1 MAQADGSIII
11 DTQLNADGMKAGS
24 KEIEAALKRSADA
37 LKKIRDSA
45 ANYNQE
51 AIKFVEE
58 YAENFRKTS
67 KSNNEFKNSIEETKK
82 ELSELEEK
90 GLYFGDEEYDNAF
103 LKLQNLIQAV
113 KDYKKELLSPI
124 PNANPFDMNTIE
136 GQLKHAKLNLQKLYD
151 SGKGLGTP
159 EYDGQL
165 KKVSELTEA
174 YKRYKAE
181 VSKTDA
187 QIQAE
192 ADKQSAAKAKEE
204 AKFNS
209 LSQKIEEQRAKV
221 IQAAMEADRLKAI
234 GDNAEVSRQ
243 DIVDLNTELAELKAR
258 QMDLRKAGL
267 GSGFKEFDSNEMRIS
282 QIESQLRD
290 YQKSLL
296 KTNEAQK
303 KAVASS
309 NKFSKS
315 LKNTGKSAKSA
326 QFGIGKMLGTSLLF
340 SFVFQGISAATNA
353 IKKGF
358 QNLAQYSGE
367 TNSTL
372 SLLWSSLERLQNSLA
387 TAFAPILNTIAP
399 ILTQFIDMLS
409 TAATYV
415 SMFFAFLSGQSTYIK
430 AIAVQKDY
438 AASLKDT
445 AGAAND
451 AADAM
456 NNYLS
461 PLDDLNKYED
471 PNKNIGGGASAV
483 DPSQMFETVE
493 LDSVPA
499 FEKIKEI
506 LTQIFSPFKAAWEKE
521 GKATI
526 DSAKAALKSLG
537 ELAQSVGRSMLDVWN
552 NGTGTIILSTMLQI
566 AQHLFELIGNIA
578 ERLNFAWNTNSAGI
592 QIIQNIANIFQTIL
606 DFINR
611 IVLSTADW
619 AASLNFYPLLQAIGN
634 LLSSLQ
640 PIIEAIGNF
649 LSNIYEAI
657 ILPIASY
664 VIEYMLPG
672 IIEVLSGFF
681 AFLGDNQ
688 WIIEAV
694 GAALIAAFSVK
705 KFTPLATGIVGEIKK
720 IIGVMTGSG
729 GIITAIKG
737 VVSAMGGPLSIAITA
752 GIALLILL
760 VSHWDEVKAAMSK
773 FDEWLQGIF
782 EKDWT
787 ETFGVLGEGLNI
799 FFDGVQ
805 DIWNGV
811 KDIFNGII
819 TFIKGA
825 FTGNLKQ
832 ALDGIKQIFKG
843 IIESLATIIIT
854 PFNGILGGI
863 NKLVSGVVSG
873 INVVIRALN
882 HLSFE
887 IPSWVPAFG
896 GKKFGFNLTP
906 LTAPKIPYLAQGA
919 VIPPNR
925 EFMAVLGDQKHG
937 NNIETPES
945 LLRDIIRQELNNGN
959 GEEQRIIIQV
969 DRKTLFEAVLK
980 EKRLRQR
987 QTGMDPLT
995 T

>member
-24 KEIEAALKRSADA
+24 KEIEASVRRMAASVDGLGTKAKTALNKQIDSFIKQNREFSTQA
-37 LKKIRDSA
+37 KKVDELR
-45 ANYNQE
+45 E
-51 AIKFVEE
+51 KVEE
-58 YAENFRKTS
+58 YANQKIPT
-67 KSNNEFKNSIEETKK
+67 NEYNKLQQ
-82 ELSELEEK
+82 ELSEIESQYEK
-90 GLYFGDEEYDNAF
+90 LNNQRKEFESLGVNDDSLAYKFLGDELDKVYTKAETVRSKMKKLESSGKAF
-103 LKLQNLIQAV
+103 TFGAQTKQAASEMEKLVSEDKKLSNMVDRIRTSYSSIEGQIN
-113 KDYKKELLSPI
+113 DYKK
-124 PNANPFDMNTIE
+124 
-136 GQLKHAKLNLQKLYD
+136 
-151 SGKGLGTP
+151 
-159 EYDGQL
+159 
-165 KKVSELTEA
+165 
-174 YKRYKAE
+174 
-181 VSKTDA
+181 
-187 QIQAE
+187 
-192 ADKQSAAKAKEE
+192 
-204 AKFNS
+204 
-209 LSQKIEEQRAKV
+209 
-221 IQAAMEADRLKAI
+221 
-234 GDNAEVSRQ
+234 
-243 DIVDLNTELAELKAR
+243 
-258 QMDLRKAGL
+258 
-267 GSGFKEFDSNEMRIS
+267 
-282 QIESQLRD
+282 
-290 YQKSLL
+290 SLL
-296 KTNEAQK
+296 EVNAAQN
-303 KAVASS
+303 KASKSS

-326 QFGIGKMLGTSLLF
+326 QFGIGKMLGTAPLF
-340 SFVFQGISAATNA
+340 RLVFQGISAATHA
-353 IKKGF
+353 IQKGF
-358 QNLAQYSGE
+358 QKRAQDSGE

-430 AIAVQKDY
+430 AVAVQKDY

-537 ELAQSVGRSMLDVWN
+537 ELAQSVGRSMLNVWN

-681 AFLGDNQ
+681 AFLGENQ

-787 ETFGVLGEGLNI
+787 ETFGVLGETLNI
-799 FFDGVQ
+799 FSSGLQ
-805 DIWNGV
+805 DIWNGI
-811 KDIFNGII
+811 KNIFNGII
-819 TFIKGA
+819 AFVKGV
-825 FTGNLKQ
+825 FTGNWKQ
-832 ALDGIKQIFKG
+832 AWDGIKQIFKG
-843 IIESLATIIIT
+843 VWDIMAGIIKTPINAII
-854 PFNGILGGI
+854 GGI
-863 NKLVSGVVSG
+863 NGLISGVVSG
-873 INVVIRALN
+873 INAVIRALN
-882 HLSFE
+882 HLSFK

-896 GKKFGFNLTP
+896 GKKFGFNMTP

-945 LLRDIIRQELNNGN
+945 LLRDIIRQELNSGN